1 MFQMKPVALLEL
13 VPQTLPHVVVSPPCH
28 THRALMTLLLS
39 FTQAKAHKSEILL
52 YRKVV
57 IIVNEFNRCSG
68 PSWCSQ
74 GA

>member
-13 VPQTLPHVVVSPPCH
+13 VPQTLQHVVVSPPCH
-28 THRALMTLLLS
+28 THRVLMTLLPG
-39 FTQAKAHKSEILL
+39 FTQAKAHKTEFLL
-52 YRKVV
+52 HMKAVV
-57 IIVNEFNRCSG
+57 TVNEFHRCNG

>member
-13 VPQTLPHVVVSPPCH
+13 VPQTLQHVVVSPPCH
-28 THRALMTLLLS
+28 THRVLMTLLLG
-39 FTQAKAHKSEILL
+39 FTQTKVHKTEILL
-52 YRKVV
+52 HMKVV
-57 IIVNEFNRCSG
+57 VTVNEFNRCRG